1 MSFEEKGNWLYA
13 VLAVVVPSIYF
24 ATILSQL
31 PTTPV
36 AEIAY
41 QQSLLAVVGA
51 TVVLAIVG
59 MIVIGMASPEDAAKA
74 DQRDREINRHGEYV
88 GGIVLATGMIV
99 PFGLALGEFHQFWI
113 ANAMYVAFVMG
124 TLSATVVKLVAY
136 RRGF

>member
-13 VLAVVVPSIYF
+13 ALAVVVPAIYF
-24 ATILSQL
+24 ATILGQL
-31 PTTPV
+31 PATPV
-36 AEIAY
+36 AEIDY

-51 TVVLAIVG
+51 TVVLAIIG
-59 MIVIGMASPEDAAKA
+59 MIMIGIAAPDDAAKA

-99 PFGLALGEFHQFWI
+99 PFGLALGEFDQFWI
-113 ANAMYVAFVMG
+113 ANAMYVAFVLG
-124 TLSATVVKLVAY
+124 TLSATIVKLVAY